1 MDLLNSL
8 FITIFGMSVVFIA
21 LVSLIAMINVQG
33 RFVKFMDANQ
43 QKKAAAAR
51 AAAQQKSGG
60 SSSPAASASSAASDA
75 AATVDTAKSAPAA
88 LYSGPLELRLTGVD
102 EKTAAMIMAIVC
114 DESGIP
120 ANELYF
126 KSIKALD

>member
-8 FITIFGMSVVFIA
+8 FITVFGMSVVFIA
-21 LVSLIAMINVQG
+21 LVSLIAMINIQG

-51 AAAQQKSGG
+51 AEAQQKQPA
-60 SSSPAASASSAASDA
+60 SPAAPVATSVPAA
-75 AATVDTAKSAPAA
+75 APAA
-88 LYSGPLELRLTGVD
+88 LYSGPLELKLTGVD

-114 DESGIP
+114 DESGLP

>member
-8 FITIFGMSVVFIA
+8 FITVFGMSVVFVALIA
-21 LVSLIAMINVQG
+21 LIAMINIQG
-33 RFVKFMDANQ
+33 RFVKLMDANQ

-51 AAAQQKSGG
+51 TEAQLKQPA
-60 SSSPAASASSAASDA
+60 SPAAPAAPS
-75 AATVDTAKSAPAA
+75 TAVTAPAA
-88 LYSGPLELRLTGVD
+88 LYSGPLELKLTGVD
-102 EKTAAMIMAIVC
+102 DKTAAIIMAIVC
-114 DESGIP
+114 NESGLP

>member
-8 FITIFGMSVVFIA
+8 FTTLFGMSVVFVA
-21 LVSLIAMINVQG
+21 LVSLIAMINIQG

-43 QKKAAAAR
+43 QKKTAAAR
-51 AAAQQKSGG
+51 AEAQKKAAG
-60 SSSPAASASSAASDA
+60 SSAAPA
-75 AATVDTAKSAPAA
+75 AAPAAPEAAVPAA

-114 DESGIP
+114 DESGLP

>member
-1 MDLLNSL
+1 MLHPGLDVKLN
-8 FITIFGMSVVFIA
+8 VFILA
-21 LVSLIAMINVQG
+21 CASNDTARLVLPTPLVPL
-33 RFVKFMDANQ
+33 V
-43 QKKAAAAR
+43 
-51 AAAQQKSGG
+51 
-60 SSSPAASASSAASDA
+60 PSAPSVPSAA
-75 AATVDTAKSAPAA
+75 PAV

-114 DESGIP
+114 DESGLP

>member
-8 FITIFGMSVVFIA
+8 FITLFGMSVVFIA
-21 LVSLIAMINVQG
+21 LVSLIVMINIQG
-33 RFVKFMDANQ
+33 RFVKSMDANQ
-43 QKKAAAAR
+43 QKKAAAAKTD
-51 AAAQQKSGG
+51 AQQKASG
-60 SSSPAASASSAASDA
+60 STAAASA
-75 AATVDTAKSAPAA
+75 APAA
-88 LYSGPLELRLTGVD
+88 PVASEPAPAKLYSGPLELKLTGVD

-114 DESGIP
+114 DASDIP

>member
-8 FITIFGMSVVFIA
+8 FITVFGMSVVFLALIA
-21 LVSLIAMINVQG
+21 LIAMINIQG

-51 AAAQQKSGG
+51 AEAQQNQPA
-60 SSSPAASASSAASDA
+60 SPAAPAAPSVPV
-75 AATVDTAKSAPAA
+75 TAPAA
-88 LYSGPLELRLTGVD
+88 LYSGPLELKLTGVD
-102 EKTAAMIMAIVC
+102 DKTAAMIMAIVC
-114 DESGIP
+114 DESGLP